1 MKPSFLNE
9 GGRKK
14 ERKKKKELQI
24 ETEEVY
30 HYRPPPKKLQNISF
44 IVKERT
50 QKEGKECKCSK
61 ASSQDFLGSRCVSLV
76 TSTVWGVKHP
86 NSTPSSHFIHKAKE
100 TQDTLMPL
108 KLKTSFRCY
117 YFWNREAV
125 RHFAYPSP
133 GHSFLEKNL
142 SSEVLSTHLSLH
154 HCLSMQLTV
163 CTGPHSRFSPDVF
176 HLLPLQYLTHSHL

>member
-50 QKEGKECKCSK
+50 QKEGKECK
-61 ASSQDFLGSRCVSLV
+61 
-76 TSTVWGVKHP
+76 
-86 NSTPSSHFIHKAKE
+86 
-100 TQDTLMPL
+100 
-108 KLKTSFRCY
+108 
-117 YFWNREAV
+117 
-125 RHFAYPSP
+125 
-133 GHSFLEKNL
+133 
-142 SSEVLSTHLSLH
+142 
-154 HCLSMQLTV
+154 MQ
-163 CTGPHSRFSPDVF
+163 
-176 HLLPLQYLTHSHL
+176 